1 MLSLPS
7 LYSCVRVLFAIA
19 SVLVAGDSI
28 AGPGDGPGKKNPIDD
43 LLFQKG
49 VSIVFPEA
57 TFSPD
62 SSSCIIPFS
71 RAGNLVLIKAKAD
84 TIEGNFIL
92 DTGCPHLVL
101 NLTYFRNY
109 PVVNAPEEE
118 RNTMAGT
125 ISSVVQTVVKDFSFG
140 SIKHHSL
147 TADLVNLG
155 HIENSKGVRVLGL
168 IGMQLLNQCEMII
181 DYQKN
186 LIYLHAINRK
196 EKNTYKHEMLSDA
209 TAYRTVPIDLI
220 DDRIIVRTEMA
231 GKKVKLIIDSGAE
244 SNVLDSRLPDKIFEN
259 VSITGRII
267 LTGAGNK
274 KIEALQGDLR
284 NLKIGEQELAN
295 LPFMITNLEK
305 TCFSYSGC
313 VDGILG
319 FDFLSLQKIGFNFVT
334 RKMYIWK

>member
-1 MLSLPS
+1 MQSLPS
-7 LYSCVRVLFAIA
+7 LYSYVRLVLAIA
-19 SVLVAGDSI
+19 LVSIAGEGM
-28 AGPGDGPGKKNPIDD
+28 AGPGDGKKKLPIDN
-43 LLFQKG
+43 LLYDKG

-84 TIEGNFIL
+84 TTEGNFIL

-101 NLTYFRNY
+101 NMTYFRSY
-109 PVVNAPEEE
+109 PVINAPDED

-140 SIKHHSL
+140 SIRHARL
-147 TADLVNLG
+147 NADLVNLG
-155 HIENSKGVRVLGL
+155 HIENSKGVRILGL
-168 IGMQLLNQCEMII
+168 LGMQLLSQCEMII
-181 DYQKN
+181 DYEKN

-196 EKNTYKHEMLSDA
+196 ERNTYRHDMLSD
-209 TAYRTVPIDLI
+209 TSTYQTVPIDLI

-231 GKKVKLIIDSGAE
+231 GKKIKLIIDSGAE

-267 LTGAGNK
+267 ITGAGNK

-284 NLKIGEQELAN
+284 SLKIGDQELTR